1 MKINPYS
8 QIQNVYRKQVGK
20 QQPKA
25 DVSQKRDQLQI
36 SNEAK
41 IMQQETRISTERKER
56 IEALK
61 AQVNAGEYKVN
72 AEDVARKFYD
82 YWNER

>member
-8 QIQNVYRKQVGK
+8 QIQNVYRKQVEK
-20 QQPKA
+20 QQPKS

-41 IMQQETRISTERKER
+41 LMQQETRISTERKER
-56 IEALK
+56 VEALK

-82 YWNER
+82 FWNER